1 MSDIKGIRAARLGKR
16 HMSEPVIKAQDPHGR
31 DIYWIGPPGKA
42 KEAGEGTDFFVTA
55 QGYVSVTPLQIDL
68 TNIKQLSQ
76 LQDDFGAGEA

>member
-1 MSDIKGIRAARLGKR
+1 MLFLRRL
-16 HMSEPVIKAQDPHGR
+16 QDAHGR

-68 TNIKQLSQ
+68 TNTKQLLQ
-76 LQDDFGAGEA
+76 LQELQDDFGVSKA